1 MSDVCCLRYL
11 NVSCNPDS
19 APPCSSYVSPEV
31 YLSFLAAPVA
41 LLILL
46 RRNLHP
52 PPPQREQPPDEGPD
66 LILADDAD
74 KAVAVSSSVPL
85 PAEPYQSGGSDEE
98 PCRWEEGAVARRVR
112 YPPIRYL
119 EAAGDDDHLFDA
131 IYNWVRGP
139 PLAAGTVG
147 RSDEVAVVL
156 DKMVNALR
164 GILLDIHSCDEST
177 IHPANDVLI
186 DALPYVCT
194 NVETAQSI
202 FATGD
207 YTIEPYSHMFD
218 FWVLKLE
225 DDAERIFQGETG
237 RRNVFLLNNT
247 YEVWQILRR
256 PGASFSNVQ
265 LVSRLITMI
274 QRYRRRY
281 FDVCWVPLSKYQRRL
296 NKFTAEFLTISS
308 QQMTWKVTAELKY
321 NLRQEIVDFIIPPYE
336 ASLLAMQAKRS
347 RLLGVLLP
355 VKRVMLGK
363 KKQKNYTGEEVEN
376 VIRELFEGE
385 EERTLDLSSVRDQN
399 HFFL

>member
-186 DALPYVCT
+186 DALPY
-194 NVETAQSI
+194 
-202 FATGD
+202 
-207 YTIEPYSHMFD
+207 
-218 FWVLKLE
+218 LE